1 MEVRRVTGAVHR
13 RRAPALQRATS
24 IFGSVGLGI
33 TVGTAV
39 ALSDERIEAG
49 VCEFSVTATA
59 HNRHAIIKCY
69 RESSPGNYLIR
80 STAVEADDLEGFRS
94 RAQFAG
100 RRLNCELV
108 RRGRSADGDINY
120 TIRNCRP

>member
-1 MEVRRVTGAVHR
+1 MTGPAHR
-13 RRAPALQRATS
+13 RRAPALRRA
-24 IFGSVGLGI
+24 IGLIGSVGLGI
-33 TVGTAV
+33 TVGTPV

-49 VCEFSVTATA
+49 VCEFSVAATA

-69 RESSPGNYLIR
+69 RKSSPGNYLIR
-80 STAVEADDLEGFRS
+80 STAVEADDPEGFRS

-108 RRGRSADGDINY
+108 RRGRSADGSINY